1 MEEQDVYMTAFKMH
15 CGHFECLVMPFGLT
29 NAPSTFQ
36 TLMNTI
42 FQPFLRMFLLVFFDD
57 ILINSPI
64 WQSHLDHLSLIFSTL
79 RQHSL
84 VAKMS

>member
-1 MEEQDVYMTAFKMH
+1 MEEKDISKIAFKTH
-15 CGHFECLVMPFGLT
+15 WGHFEFLVMPVDLT

-42 FQPFLRMFLLVFFDD
+42 FQPVLRKFLLVFFDD
-57 ILINSPI
+57 ILIYSPT
-64 WQSHLDHLSLIFSTL
+64 WQSHLDHLSLVFSTL

-84 VAKMS
+84 VA